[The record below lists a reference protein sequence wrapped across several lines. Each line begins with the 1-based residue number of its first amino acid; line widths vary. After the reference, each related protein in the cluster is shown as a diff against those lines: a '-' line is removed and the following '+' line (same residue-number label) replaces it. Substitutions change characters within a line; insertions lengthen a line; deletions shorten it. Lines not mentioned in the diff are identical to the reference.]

1 VHKGLLE
8 VPYSKIKTMN
18 NNFSRKLASF
28 SFLFLAIG
36 FIALTFFNTYE
47 PTRHLT
53 TTLFLVLTIVLYY
66 PLRLIITNKKLSMT
80 YSALIKD
87 PDASR
92 LIMFYIKLPIFLIGA
107 PLLLGGFFLLF
118 IKASI
123 FFSINARLIILALG
137 GFVSIFIFWTF
148 LGNKLIQS
156 RDSIATLYAKNRLD
170 QKLGYHVLLFMTFF
184 SLTTDLI
191 ESFTITLLFSFLIF
205 DVLFALQDK
214 TNLRRLLRDNGLFL
228 VFKFLLLTLLI
239 IVSYKYARPLL
250 EEEMHH
256 FVLWVDP
263 SFSVVGI
270 YLFLYAISGV
280 GNYVQL
286 NLLISYVFK
295 KHSTQFIM
303 VWTMMALLYMGLT
316 AIHLRYE
323 HFNKMK
329 VKIEQYQLS
338 LKD

>member
-1 VHKGLLE
+1 
-8 VPYSKIKTMN
+8 MN
-18 NNFSRKLASF
+18 SNFSKKLGSF

-47 PTRHLT
+47 PTRYLT
-53 TTLFLVLTIVLYY
+53 TTLFLVLTLVLYY

-92 LIMFYIKLPIFLIGA
+92 LIMFYIKLPVFLIGA
-107 PLLLGGFFLLF
+107 PLLIGSFFLLF
-118 IKASI
+118 VKASV
-123 FFSINARLIILALG
+123 FFSMNARLIILALG
-137 GFVSIFIFWTF
+137 AFVSIFIFWTF
-148 LGNKLIQS
+148 LGNKLIES
-156 RDSIATLYAKNRLD
+156 RDSIAELYAKNRID
-170 QKLGYHVLLFMTFF
+170 QKLGYHVLLFVTFF

-205 DVLFALQDK
+205 DILFALQNK
-214 TNLRRLLRDNGLFL
+214 SNLRRLFIENGLFL
-228 VFKFLLLTLLI
+228 VFKFLIFTLIVLL
-239 IVSYKYARPLL
+239 SYTYARPLL
-250 EEEMHH
+250 EEELRH
-256 FVLWVDP
+256 FVLWTDP
-263 SFSVVGI
+263 SLGVMAI

-286 NLLISYVFK
+286 NLLISYIFK
-295 KHSTQFIM
+295 KPNTQFTV

-316 AIHLRYE
+316 AIHLKYD

-329 VKIEQYQLS
+329 VKIEKYQAT
-338 LKD
+338 LKA

>member
-1 VHKGLLE
+1 
-8 VPYSKIKTMN
+8 MN
-18 NNFSRKLASF
+18 NKFSQKLASF

-36 FIALTFFNTYE
+36 FISLTFFNTYE

-53 TTLFLVLTIVLYY
+53 TTLFLVLTVVLYY

-80 YSALIKD
+80 YNALIKD

-92 LIMFYIKLPIFLIGA
+92 LIMFYIKLPIFLVGA

-118 IKASI
+118 VKASV
-123 FFSINARLIILALG
+123 FFSMNARLIILGLG
-137 GFVSIFIFWTF
+137 AFVSIFIFWTF

-156 RDSIATLYAKNRLD
+156 RDSIASLYTKNRFD
-170 QKLGYHVLLFMTFF
+170 QKLGYHVLLFMIFF

-205 DVLFALQDK
+205 DVLFALEGK
-214 TNLRRLLRDNGLFL
+214 TNLRRLFIDNGLFL
-228 VFKFLLLTLLI
+228 VLKFLLLTL
-239 IVSYKYARPLL
+239 IVILSYKYARPLL
-250 EEEMHH
+250 EEEVQY

-263 SFSVVGI
+263 TFSVVGI

-286 NLLISYVFK
+286 NLLISYMFK
-295 KHSTQFIM
+295 KSSTQFAV
-303 VWTMMALLYMGLT
+303 VWTMMALLYIGLT
-316 AIHLRYE
+316 AIHLKYD

-329 VKIEQYQLS
+329 VKIEKYQQKS
-338 LKD
+338 RF

>member
-1 VHKGLLE
+1 
-8 VPYSKIKTMN
+8 MN

-53 TTLFLVLTIVLYY
+53 TTLFLVLTVVLYY

-92 LIMFYIKLPIFLIGA
+92 LIMFYIKLPVFLIGA
-107 PLLLGGFFLLF
+107 PLLVGGFFLLF
-118 IKASI
+118 VKASV
-123 FFSINARLIILALG
+123 FFSMNARLLILALG
-137 GFVSIFIFWTF
+137 AFVSIFIFWTF
-148 LGNKLIQS
+148 LGNKLIES
-156 RDSIATLYAKNRLD
+156 RDSIAELYAKNRID
-170 QKLGYHVLLFMTFF
+170 QKLGYHLLLFVTFF
-184 SLTTDLI
+184 SVTTDLI

-205 DVLFALQDK
+205 DILFALRNK
-214 TNLRRLLRDNGLFL
+214 SNLRRLLIENALFL
-228 VFKFLLLTLLI
+228 VFKFLVFSLIVLL
-239 IVSYKYARPLL
+239 SYKYARPILQ
-250 EEEMHH
+250 EEVQH
-256 FVLWVDP
+256 FILWIDP
-263 SFSVVGI
+263 SLGVISV

-286 NLLISYVFK
+286 NLLISYIFK
-295 KHSTQFIM
+295 KPRTQFAV

-316 AIHLRYE
+316 AIHLKYD

-329 VKIEQYQLS
+329 VKIEKYQRG
-338 LKD
+338 LKV